1 MALNDDHDLGVLE
14 VQMCFHC
21 MGDFLL
27 VLFIRKQAS
36 LKKIWW

>member
-21 MGDFLL
+21 MGDF
-27 VLFIRKQAS
+27 FAS
-36 LKKIWW
+36 AVH